1 MPPLPPGGVVF
12 EPPLSRPAV
21 LGCLYV
27 IEGATLG
34 GRELSRLLSPML
46 DALGLVAP
54 EGRRFFL
61 AYGAAQG
68 PMWRRFCDVLDTAA
82 ATIAPAGRRDME
94 AAARSTFLIM
104 EDWLTRCHEAA

>member
-1 MPPLPPGGVVF
+1 M
-12 EPPLSRPAV
+12 
-21 LGCLYV
+21 

-104 EDWLTRCHEAA
+104 EDWLTRCQAAA